1 MVEEAD
7 AATKSPIIILID
19 ALDEMET
26 ENNAHE
32 LEWLP
37 LTFPPNIRFIVST
50 TEQSVVNSRA
60 FDILRISSMSRAVLQ
75 EIMDKQLKN
84 FAGKVG
90 IELAMDHSGRH
101 AYMARAGAV
110 SVAERPH
117 IVDASMQQPALFA
130 CAGDGAVPVWRFFPA
145 ELED

>member
-1 MVEEAD
+1 MMFLLLVHNSLYSQRLVRQLSKIAGNEVNTADLDVPQLISKFNVVVEEAD
-7 AATKSPIIILID
+7 AATKNPIIILID

-60 FDILRISSMSRAVLQ
+60 FDILRIASMSRAVLQ

-90 IELAMDHSGRH
+90 F
-101 AYMARAGAV
+101 
-110 SVAERPH
+110 
-117 IVDASMQQPALFA
+117 ALG
-130 CAGDGAVPVWRFFPA
+130 CGW
-145 ELED
+145 